1 MSVYRR
7 NRGQNALTL
16 HIAEQGTGSN
26 KDGKSDLTVAEL
38 GTEIVF
44 DPKILDTYHYSGWK
58 PVHYDLLVVC
68 AAVEFADRRRAR
80 RPTQWS
86 RRFRVTL
93 PVLELEAWEQPDVR
107 MSLQDTLR
115 HLTGDDWQ
123 FSFVPAGYSAENGAR
138 QRTLPFRNNKK
149 FAIAYSNGLDSR
161 CVSGLFDTEDAAVRV
176 RVTKIK
182 DQIKNGERPF
192 DQIPFAVKVASS
204 RETGARSRGFKF
216 AAITAIAGHLSQ
228 VDRIIVPESGQGAL
242 GPVLLPLHNTYP
254 DYRNHP
260 TFFRKMERF
269 INALL
274 GYSVVYEQPRLWS
287 TKAQTVTAFVA
298 RAEAERESIL
308 STRSCWQQRWNVRF
322 DGRLRQCGLC
332 AACLLRRMSIHAAG
346 LTEPLDTY
354 TISDLTANRY
364 VDAIPRVGRVRLS
377 RTMVEYGIVGAR
389 HLQQLA
395 DMAECPGANLRLYG
409 FEIAQA
415 TGLLEQDVSKALKQ
429 LLLQHAGEWR
439 DFVRAQGQHSFIG
452 HWTKGASHGGS
463 E

>member
-1 MSVYRR
+1 MSVHRR
-7 NRGQNALTL
+7 SRDQNALEI
-16 HIAEQGTGSN
+16 HIAEQGAGS
-26 KDGKSDLTVAEL
+26 KMHAKSNLTVAEI

-44 DPKILDTYHYSGWK
+44 NPSILDTYHYSGWK
-58 PVHYDLLVVC
+58 PVHFDLLVVC
-68 AAVEFADRRRAR
+68 AAVEFADRGRAR
-80 RPTQWS
+80 RSTQWS
-86 RRFRVTL
+86 RQFRVTL
-93 PVLELEAWEQPDVR
+93 PVLERAAWEPPDVC
-107 MSLQDTLR
+107 MSLQETLR

-123 FSFVPAGYSAENGAR
+123 FSFVSARYSAEDDVR

-149 FAIAYSNGLDSR
+149 FVIAYSNGLDSR

-176 RVTKIK
+176 RVTKVK
-182 DQIKNGERPF
+182 DRIKNGERPF

-204 RETGARSRGFKF
+204 RETSPRSRAFKF
-216 AAITAIAGHLSQ
+216 AAITAIAGNLSQ

-274 GYSVVYEQPRLWS
+274 GYSVVYEQPRVWS
-287 TKAQTVTAFVA
+287 TKAQTIAAFVA
-298 RAEAERESIL
+298 AAAQARESIL

-346 LTEPLDTY
+346 LDEPLDTY

-364 VDAIPRVGRVRLS
+364 VDVIPGAARPRLS

-395 DMAECPGANLRLYG
+395 HMAELPRTSLRLYA
-409 FEIAQA
+409 FEIAHA
-415 TGLLEQDVSKALKQ
+415 TGLLEQDVSRALNE
-429 LLLQHAGEWR
+429 LLRQHAGEWR

-452 HWTKGASHGGS
+452 DWTKGARHGGS